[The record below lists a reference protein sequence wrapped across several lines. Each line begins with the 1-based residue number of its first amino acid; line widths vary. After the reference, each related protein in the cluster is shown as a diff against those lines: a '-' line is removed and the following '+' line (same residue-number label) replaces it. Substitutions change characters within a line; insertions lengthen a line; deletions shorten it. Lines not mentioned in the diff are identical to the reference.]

1 MRMIFDINLTSSLTS
16 ITALYKRD
24 DQTNVFCLL
33 LLFALEFVFIL
44 GKKNIDDWFYC
55 ITLYTNRIQ
64 MISSKKKSFLYCY
77 LQSFVLFCWGC
88 ETNKKAA
95 RMWTWAR
102 ARVRRTFSFSFM
114 IVLCHE
120 MMYAASNT
128 IWHIKRM
135 MMMYLP
141 KVTLYCSNFMF
152 FLAQWSRVKSLFYFI
167 VLWNNATVL
176 WR

>member
-1 MRMIFDINLTSSLTS
+1 MYFACCYYLRLSL
-16 ITALYKRD
+16 
-24 DQTNVFCLL
+24 F
-33 LLFALEFVFIL
+33 LFW
-44 GKKNIDDWFYC
+44 GKKILMIDFTVLHYIPIAYKWFH
-55 ITLYTNRIQ
+55 Q
-64 MISSKKKSFLYCY
+64 KKKSFLYCY
-77 LQSFVLFCWGC
+77 LQGFVLFCWGC

-120 MMYAASNT
+120 MMYAATNT